1 MEYQIIDR
9 LSFMRFLDMVL
20 DSRVPD
26 AKTIWLFRSKLEEH
40 KLTRKLFD
48 KFYAFLAKSGFDAP
62 RNVIPA
68 MKTRRSKKEIAPET
82 WSEAK
87 KRQKDTNARWVQ
99 KKGKNYYGYKN
110 HVGADVKYK
119 IIRNYKVTDASVHDG
134 NVFEER
140 LYENNTSKDVYADST
155 YRSGE
160 KEASLKKGRL
170 RAHLQRKDT
179 MYR

>member
-1 MEYQIIDR
+1 
-9 LSFMRFLDMVL
+9 MRFLP
-20 DSRVPD
+20 SPD
-26 AKTIWLFRSKLEEH
+26 
-40 KLTRKLFD
+40 LTHH
-48 KFYAFLAKSGFDAP
+48 A
-62 RNVIPA
+62 IPA
-68 MKTRRSKKEIAPET
+68 MKPRRSKKEIDPET

-110 HVGADVKYK
+110 HVEADVKYK

-179 MYR
+179 M

>member
-1 MEYQIIDR
+1 
-9 LSFMRFLDMVL
+9 
-20 DSRVPD
+20 
-26 AKTIWLFRSKLEEH
+26 
-40 KLTRKLFD
+40 
-48 KFYAFLAKSGFDAP
+48 
-62 RNVIPA
+62 
-68 MKTRRSKKEIAPET
+68 MKPRRSKKEIDPET

-110 HVGADVKYK
+110 HVEADVKYK

-160 KEASLKKGRL
+160 KEASLKRVDCGRICRGKIPCIGDKRL
-170 RAHLQRKDT
+170 SE
-179 MYR
+179 

>member
-1 MEYQIIDR
+1 
-9 LSFMRFLDMVL
+9 
-20 DSRVPD
+20 
-26 AKTIWLFRSKLEEH
+26 
-40 KLTRKLFD
+40 
-48 KFYAFLAKSGFDAP
+48 
-62 RNVIPA
+62 
-68 MKTRRSKKEIAPET
+68 MKTRPSKKEIAPET

-110 HVGADVKYK
+110 HVEADVKYK